1 MIKKKM
7 KIENKRREKREKKL
21 YPPYGKKHGPRTSLH
36 ISGNHFK
43 LPQSSET
50 KDIIQSTLQK

>member
-1 MIKKKM
+1 M
-7 KIENKRREKREKKL
+7 KIENKHREKRGEKIL

-36 ISGNHFK
+36 LSGNPFK
-43 LPQSSET
+43 LPQSSEA